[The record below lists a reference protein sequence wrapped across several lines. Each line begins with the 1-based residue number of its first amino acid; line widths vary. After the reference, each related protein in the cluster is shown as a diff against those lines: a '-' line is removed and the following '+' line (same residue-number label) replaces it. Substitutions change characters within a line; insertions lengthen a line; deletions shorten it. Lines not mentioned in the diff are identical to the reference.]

1 MAQRLTA
8 ATLPALREWLDG
20 VDTFLVDCDGVLWR
34 ATDGV
39 DGVSHTVDMLRAA
52 GKRVYFV
59 TNNSTKSRADYVK
72 KLEATASIHAA
83 PDAIISSAY
92 AAAVYCKAHGITKK
106 VYVVGESGLVEELRS
121 VAGLEVLGP
130 EDWGKAFEFG
140 TFHPEQL
147 DPDVQ
152 AVVAGFDGKFCYYK
166 LAKAAA
172 YLRYMPGCKFVATN
186 RDLTYPDKHIV
197 TPGGGTLIACIEAGA
212 GRAPD
217 VVAGKPSAGLLE
229 IVEEATGLD
238 RRRTCMVGD
247 RLDTDILFGNAGGLG
262 STLLVMT
269 GVTSAAEV
277 DALPAGDPMRPT
289 HVLDSFGDL
298 HTLMKLL

>member
-8 ATLPALREWLDG
+8 GNLEALREWLAG

-39 DGVSHTVDMLRAA
+39 DGVSHTVDALRAA

-59 TNNSTKSRADYVK
+59 TNNSTKSRAAYVH
-72 KLEATASIHAA
+72 KLQHTAGIHAA
-83 PDAIISSAY
+83 PEAIISSAY
-92 AAAVYCKAHGITKK
+92 AAAVYCKAHGINKK
-106 VYVVGESGLVEELRS
+106 VYMVGEGGLEEELRS
-121 VAGLEVLGP
+121 VAGVDVLGP

-140 TFHPEQL
+140 TFHPTDL

-172 YLRYMPGCKFVATN
+172 YLRYVPGCRFVATN

-262 STLLVMT
+262 SSLLVMT
-269 GVTSAAEV
+269 GVTSEAELAALREG
-277 DALPAGDPMRPT
+277 DAHRPT

-298 HTLMKLL
+298 HKLMQLL